1 MLSSMNLFL
10 YNNDVIIHFI
20 LSKGVIMQYYVYILL
35 CKNNSLYTGYTN
47 NLKKRIA
54 AHFEGK
60 GCKYTKS
67 FKPER
72 LVASFKL
79 ENKNEALSL
88 EAKIKN
94 LSRKD
99 KDLLIISP
107 SSFINIFPAIFQVIL
122 IEEV

>member
-1 MLSSMNLFL
+1 
-10 YNNDVIIHFI
+10 
-20 LSKGVIMQYYVYILL
+20 MQYYVYILL